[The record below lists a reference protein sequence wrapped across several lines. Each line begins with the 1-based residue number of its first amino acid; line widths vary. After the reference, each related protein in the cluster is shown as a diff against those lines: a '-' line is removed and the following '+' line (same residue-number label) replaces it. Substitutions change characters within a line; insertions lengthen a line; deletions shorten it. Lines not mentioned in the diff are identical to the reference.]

1 MRGVVVVA
9 MSALLMAAAI
19 PASADDEQAVRILT
33 AHGLRAEMAK
43 NRRLAAYV
51 ARNGYPDVAELRFL
65 ADRPPW
71 DKNEVTM
78 YYLDARREV
87 SFARAYILGDPSINL
102 SRYERQLTDEDVA
115 VLQPLARTYGPKG
128 ATSGPAAR
136 AEAAADRAERA
147 AARVEDAAT
156 RAERAADKTEA
167 IVAKLDLRSGFN
179 K

>member
-1 MRGVVVVA
+1 MRGVVVWA
-9 MSALLMAAAI
+9 MSALLMAAAV
-19 PASADDEQAVRILT
+19 PASADDQAMHILS
-33 AHGLRAEMAK
+33 AHGLRAEMGK

-71 DKNEVTM
+71 DKYEVTM
-78 YYLDARREV
+78 YYLGDRREV
-87 SFARAYILGDPSINL
+87 SFARAYILGEPSINL

-115 VLQPLARTYGPKG
+115 VLQPLVRTYGPKG
-128 ATSGPAAR
+128 ATNGAAAR

-147 AARVEDAAT
+147 ATRVENAAV
-156 RAERAADKTEA
+156 RAERAADRTEA
-167 IVAKLDLRSGFN
+167 MVAKLDTRSGFN